1 MNEIK
6 CPECGSTISIDED
19 NYSNIIKQVRDQEFE
34 VEMSKRLKLLDKDK
48 QKCVDLAIQNIRL
61 QMQEAA
67 LVNEKKMQSL
77 QSQLIAAQAEKTMTV
92 NKIKHTFEKER
103 DSLEFLLEKTKEKNE
118 FDKKLAVSEAIT
130 ELKEGYEKIKNNLDK
145 VELQNELSEKSLKM
159 RYEIQLKERDDLIER
174 LRDMKIKL
182 STKMVGESL
191 EQHCENEFNRLRAT
205 AFPNA
210 YFDKDNN
217 ASFGSKGDY
226 IFRDSDSE
234 GNEIVSIMFEMKNEC
249 DSTSSKKKN
258 EDFLK
263 ELNKDRIEK
272 NCEYAVLVSLLES
285 DNDLFNAGI
294 VDFSYRYPKMY
305 VVRPQCFLPIIS
317 LLRNA
322 SLKSLEYKS
331 ELAAIKEQNIDITN
345 FENSLE
351 LFKDSFGK
359 NYALASKRFE
369 TAILEIDKS
378 INHLQ
383 KTKDALLGA
392 DRNLRLANDKAQD
405 VSVKRLTR
413 NNPTMRDKFNS
424 IRKNEAA

>member
-6 CPECGSTISIDED
+6 CPECGSTISFDEN
-19 NYSNIIKQVRDQEFE
+19 NYSNIIKQVRDKEFDS
-34 VEMSKRLKLLDKDK
+34 EMRKRIELLEKDK
-48 QKCVDLAIQNIRL
+48 QKSVDLAIQNIRF
-61 QMQEAA
+61 QMQEAEFA
-67 LVNEKKMQSL
+67 NEKVMQGL
-77 QSQLIAAQAEKTMTV
+77 QSQLITAQNEKTIAV
-92 NKIKHTFEKER
+92 NQIKHTLEKER
-103 DSLEFLLEKTKEKNE
+103 DSFSYLLEKTKEKNE
-118 FDKKLAVSEAIT
+118 YDRKIAVSKAVSE
-130 ELKEGYEKIKNNLDK
+130 LKEEYEKIKNNLDK
-145 VELQNELSEKSLKM
+145 VELQRELSERSIKM
-159 RYEIQLKERDDLIER
+159 RYEIQLKERDDLIDR

-210 YFDKDNN
+210 YFDKDNDVT
-217 ASFGSKGDY
+217 FGSKGDY
-226 IFRDSDSE
+226 IFRDCDSE

-285 DNDLFNAGI
+285 DNDLFNSGI

-322 SLKSLEYKS
+322 SLKALEYKS
-331 ELAAIKEQNIDITN
+331 ELEVIKEQNIDITN

-351 LFKDSFGK
+351 LFKDAFGK
-359 NYALASKRFE
+359 NYTLATKRFE
-369 TAILEIDKS
+369 SAITEIDKS

-392 DRNLRLANDKAQD
+392 DRNLRLANDKAQE

-413 NNPTMRDKFNS
+413 NNPTMREKFNT
-424 IRKNEAA
+424 IKNSKAA

>member
-6 CPECGSTISIDED
+6 CPECGSTISFDEN
-19 NYSNIIKQVRDQEFE
+19 NYSNIIKQVRDKEFDS
-34 VEMSKRLKLLDKDK
+34 EMRKRIELLEKDK
-48 QKCVDLAIQNIRL
+48 QKSVDLAIQNIRF
-61 QMQEAA
+61 QMQEAEFA
-67 LVNEKKMQSL
+67 NEKVMQGL
-77 QSQLIAAQAEKTMTV
+77 QSQLITAQNEKTIAV
-92 NKIKHTFEKER
+92 NQIKHTLEKER
-103 DSLEFLLEKTKEKNE
+103 DSFSYLLEKTKEKNE
-118 FDKKLAVSEAIT
+118 YDRKIAVSKAVSE
-130 ELKEGYEKIKNNLDK
+130 LKEEYEKIKNNLDK
-145 VELQNELSEKSLKM
+145 VELQRELSERSIKM
-159 RYEIQLKERDDLIER
+159 RYEIQLKERDDLIDR

-210 YFDKDNN
+210 YFDKDNDVT
-217 ASFGSKGDY
+217 FGSKGDY
-226 IFRDSDSE
+226 IFRDCDSE
-234 GNEIVSIMFEMKNEC
+234 GHEIVSIMFEMKNEC

-285 DNDLFNAGI
+285 DNDLFNSGI

-322 SLKSLEYKS
+322 SLKALEYKS
-331 ELAAIKEQNIDITN
+331 ELEVIKEQNIDITN

-351 LFKDSFGK
+351 LFKDAFGK
-359 NYALASKRFE
+359 NYTLATKRFE
-369 TAILEIDKS
+369 SAITEIDKS

-392 DRNLRLANDKAQD
+392 DRNLRLANDKAQE

-413 NNPTMRDKFNS
+413 NNPTMREKFNT
-424 IRKNEAA
+424 IKNNKAA

>member
-6 CPECGSTISIDED
+6 CPECGTTISIDED
-19 NYSNIIKQVRDQEFE
+19 NYSNIIRQVRDHEFE
-34 VEMSKRLKLLDKDK
+34 DEISKRLELYEKDK
-48 QKCVDLAIQNIRL
+48 KKSVELATQNIKFE
-61 QMQEAA
+61 MEKSSFI
-67 LVNEKKMQSL
+67 NEKKLQSL
-77 QSQLIAAQAEKTMTV
+77 QTKFNTIEAEQTIALA
-92 NKIKHTFEKER
+92 KIKHSFEQER
-103 DSLEFLLEKTKEKNE
+103 NKLSYLLEKTKEKNE
-118 FDKKLAVSEAIT
+118 YEKKIAVSNAIAD
-130 ELKEGYEKIKNNLDK
+130 LKEGYERIKNNLDK
-145 VELQNELSEKSLKM
+145 VELKKELSERAIKM
-159 RYEIQLKERDDLIER
+159 KYEIQLKERDDVIER

-210 YFDKDNN
+210 YFEKDNDTIY
-217 ASFGSKGDY
+217 GSKGDY
-226 IFRDSDSE
+226 IFRDNDNE

-249 DSTSSKKKN
+249 DSTTSKKKN

-272 NCEYAVLVSLLES
+272 NCEYAVLVSLLEC
-285 DNDLFNAGI
+285 DNDLFNSGI

-305 VVRPQCFLPIIS
+305 VVRPQCFIPIIS
-317 LLRNA
+317 LLRNS

-359 NYALASKRFE
+359 NYSLASKRFE
-369 TAILEIDKS
+369 TAIMEIDKS

-413 NNPTMRDKFNS
+413 NNPTMRARFNS
-424 IRKNEAA
+424 IKKNEAA

>member
-34 VEMSKRLKLLDKDK
+34 GEMDKRIELLEKDK
-48 QKCVDLAIQNIRL
+48 QKCVELAIQNIRL

-67 LVNEKKMQSL
+67 FVNEKKMQGL
-77 QSQLIAAQAEKTMTV
+77 QSQLIAAQAEKNMTV

-103 DSLEFLLEKTKEKNE
+103 NSLEFLLEKTREKNE

-210 YFDKDNN
+210 YFDKDND

-226 IFRDSDSE
+226 IFRDFDSE

-249 DSTSSKKKN
+249 DSTSNKKKN

-285 DNDLFNAGI
+285 ENDLFNGGI

-392 DRNLRLANDKAQD
+392 DRNLRLANDKAQE

-424 IRKNEAA
+424 IKKNEAA